1 MPLENFMG
9 HVGNIGRLVEDMEI
23 KMRTAISEI
32 YFTKTRD
39 ILNEL
44 RSTTDLN
51 VVNSQNAMQAQL
63 LTRLQ
68 QRNNSISKH

>member
-1 MPLENFMG
+1 MG